1 MWSALC
7 FGGVLEGV
15 RDGLDSQTWIMI
27 LHAVS
32 TMLTVVSWCENSVPG
47 LDYLIAAHGKVKVY
61 RTRCFWVLQRNS
73 NDCLI
78 VAYIIDLIYRL
89 HWPRSIV

>member
-7 FGGVLEGV
+7 FGGVWEGV
-15 RDGLDSQTWIMI
+15 RDGLDSQVWIMI

-47 LDYLIAAHGKVKVY
+47 LDYLIAAHGKSRSTGLDVFGSYKE
-61 RTRCFWVLQRNS
+61 TAMTVL
-73 NDCLI
+73 L
-78 VAYIIDLIYRL
+78 
-89 HWPRSIV
+89 